1 MIYFPSSIGAT
12 ANMLIVGGF
21 VYKKDLIKK
30 TSKER
35 LNGNTVQKT
44 GALDGFLISLPHQLI
59 SSKCDAMRIC
69 DDDYPIKYCLSY
81 LWTL

>member
-12 ANMLIVGGF
+12 ANMLIFGGF
-21 VYKKDLIKK
+21 VYKKDLIKKK

-44 GALDGFLISLPHQLI
+44 GALDGF
-59 SSKCDAMRIC
+59 
-69 DDDYPIKYCLSY
+69 
-81 LWTL
+81 

>member
-21 VYKKDLIKK
+21 VYKKDLIKI

-44 GALDGFLISLPHQLI
+44 GALDGF
-59 SSKCDAMRIC
+59 
-69 DDDYPIKYCLSY
+69 
-81 LWTL
+81 